1 MHITFTFRN
10 FEASEHLKKYARRRF
25 EKVGRYLGKNAALD
39 LQVLLSVDKFR
50 QKVEVILSGE
60 GMNVSTSEESQD
72 MYQTIDLMTDK
83 LESQIRKHAS
93 KNRDRHKSKGDRQ
106 IEVYPYDDEEESDSA
121 KVVSSNQYFSSR
133 PIMLDDAILQ
143 LEKDNL
149 EFLVFL
155 NVEHDRVNV
164 VYKKRDGNIG
174 LIDPVI

>member
-25 EKVGRYLGKNAALD
+25 EKVGRFFGKNAALD
-39 LQVLLSVDKFR
+39 LQVLLSVDKHR

-72 MYQTIDLMTDK
+72 MYQTIDLMSDK
-83 LESQIRKHAS
+83 LESQIRKHAT
-93 KNRDRHKSKGDRQ
+93 KTRDRHKSKGGKQ
-106 IEVYPYDDEEESDSA
+106 IDVYAYEVEEDDDIKIISGD
-121 KVVSSNQYFSSR
+121 QFFSPK
-133 PIMLDDAILQ
+133 PILLDDAVLQ
-143 LEKDNL
+143 LDANDQ

-155 NVEHDRVNV
+155 NAELDRVNV
-164 VYKKRDGNIG
+164 IYKKRDGNIG